1 MNRIAIVRSPHRSD
15 YPDPLRL
22 TVGQQV
28 TVGDKVSEWPG
39 WVWCTEAG
47 GKSGWVPEAY
57 VRREG
62 PTGWLVV
69 EYDATELSVAEGDQ
83 VEVLMQE
90 SGWAWCRKA
99 SGDEGWLPLEV
110 LGT

>member
-1 MNRIAIVRSPHRSD
+1 VNRISKVRSPHRSD

-22 TVGQQV
+22 KVGQRV
-28 TVGDKVSEWPG
+28 TIGDKVSEWPG
-39 WVWCTEAG
+39 WLWCTEEA

-62 PTGWLVV
+62 DTGWLVV
-69 EYDATELSVAEGDQ
+69 EYDATELSAAEGDQ

-90 SGWAWCRKA
+90 SGWAWCRKS

-110 LGT
+110 FGP